1 MEVDPLIITTRT
13 PSEKLVEIIN
23 QDKRQYLLT
32 EKVEEMLGLM
42 RLTRNL
48 FVKYGARAKVVTKL
62 VEKHGIAERTAWK
75 LVDITPK
82 LFSTVY
88 REVSREFHVDI
99 HLEKIEET
107 RRLALEQEDFR
118 TAAQCDTNR
127 HNAIKEF
134 LGTSEA
140 LKPEDLVLPGV
151 QIGYHPDLFKG
162 VPEGGPELEAILE
175 AFKKEKELSK
185 KLELNDIDYEEVF
198 E

>member
-1 MEVDPLIITTRT
+1 MAVDPLIISTST
-13 PSEKLVEIIN
+13 PSERLVEIIN

-32 EKVEEMLGLM
+32 EKVEEMLEHM

-62 VEKHGIAERTAWK
+62 IEKHGIPERTAWK

-107 RRLALEQEDFR
+107 RRKALADGDFR
-118 TAAQCDTNR
+118 TAAACDTNR

-140 LKPEDLVLPGV
+140 LKPEDLVLPDVEFGF
-151 QIGYHPDLFKG
+151 HPEFFKN
-162 VPEGGPELEAILE
+162 VPDGGPELEKIIS
-175 AFKKEKELSK
+175 AFKKEKEVSK
-185 KLELNDIDYEEVF
+185 KLEFENIDYEEVF